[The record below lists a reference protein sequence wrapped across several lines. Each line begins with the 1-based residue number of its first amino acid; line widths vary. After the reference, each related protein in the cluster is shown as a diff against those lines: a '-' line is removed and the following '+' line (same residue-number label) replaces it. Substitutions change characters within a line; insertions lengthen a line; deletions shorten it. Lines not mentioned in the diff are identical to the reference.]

1 MEEAVSKARS
11 FLVSQAGLGPLFLYL
26 EEVGREKERWSV
38 RFRKEGLR
46 GEVIGRYVVEVDDA
60 EGKVVGFKELREGK
74 EKAVGWRPPEGVR
87 PSPPA

>member
-1 MEEAVSKARS
+1 MVGLEEAVSKARS

-60 EGKVVGFKELREGK
+60 EGKVVGFKEFRERE
-74 EKAVGWRPPEGVR
+74 EKAVG
-87 PSPPA
+87 